1 MASTEGPSLFLH
13 IQDTQ
18 EDVSS
23 GKMMEPLGKTFGG
36 FSNKLTSPYD
46 AAIPFLDI
54 YLNKTAIQVDTCT
67 PVFIEAPLTIAKT

>member
-1 MASTEGPSLFLH
+1 
-13 IQDTQ
+13 
-18 EDVSS
+18 
-23 GKMMEPLGKTFGG
+23 MMQPLGKTFGG

-54 YLNKTAIQVDTCT
+54 YLNKTAIQGDART